1 MSQNLTTA
9 NLSLSSDVEPKTYVC
24 FKTWDMII
32 LAMNTISL
40 FINTF
45 HLAILLRLESL
56 RSTKY
61 RHVLI
66 NITLADIVNVIGISS
81 FYSCYDRSL
90 DNYIGEELSPRLPF
104 TTFIIHFTYISYP
117 VFLVASVEKYLAI
130 CKPYSYRSSIIVKR
144 LPLVFAMTWF
154 FVFLISA
161 SFTVVLSMST
171 APWVTGWQF
180 RVLEKMVVAVL
191 PNTLTVVL
199 LTNIGRELKRIQ
211 SQSATVTDDGKEK
224 KAAVYLIIIFIME
237 MIVFLL
243 HTACITVLFITGSSI
258 VCHIWSSAIKAP
270 HTILNTVIYGWRTK
284 AYQQHVRKVFGCKP
298 SQVRNAGR

>member
-40 FINTF
+40 FNNTF

-130 CKPYSYRSSIIVKR
+130 CKPYSYQSSIIVRR
-144 LPLVFAMTWF
+144 LPVMFAMAWL
-154 FVFLISA
+154 FVLTASIILIIA
-161 SFTVVLSMST
+161 LTQST
-171 APWVTGWQF
+171 APWVRGWQWT
-180 RVLEKMVVAVL
+180 VLSLTIMVII
-191 PNTLTVVL
+191 PNTVTIIL
-199 LTNIGRELKRIQ
+199 LTNVGRELKRM
-211 SQSATVTDDGKEK
+211 SNQSATVTDNGEER
-224 KAAVYLIIIFIME
+224 KAAIYLIIVFTME

-243 HTACITVLFITGSSI
+243 NAICLIILYHTNTLL
-258 VCHIWSSAIKAP
+258 VCKIWNLVIKAP
-270 HTILNTVIYGWRTK
+270 HTMANTVIYGWRTK
-284 AYQQHVRKVFGCKP
+284 SYQQDVWL
-298 SQVRNAGR
+298 